1 MVTWVLTT
9 IDDGNIVCENLW
21 WYYTEMKY
29 VWIDWLKIVLKMVTN
44 TLGIDM
50 YKNDINH
57 YKNTK
62 HKQHLVKNIQLTQRC
77 IHRDKHLILTCVL
90 LLPRQDFLCSR
101 SNGIRIYVKKSV
113 FEALFVLK
121 CVSSIQFHLLVFLN
135 PQQQKYTPAV

>member
-62 HKQHLVKNIQLTQRC
+62 HKQHLVKISSWHRGAYTEINILSWPVCCCSQGK
-77 IHRDKHLILTCVL
+77 IFYV
-90 LLPRQDFLCSR
+90 QDLMELEFM
-101 SNGIRIYVKKSV
+101 
-113 FEALFVLK
+113 
-121 CVSSIQFHLLVFLN
+121 
-135 PQQQKYTPAV
+135 